1 MLAKQSTW
9 QGSASD
15 FLCSAGVQKKGRKMR
30 PFFKLLQCDSYHRQ
44 LAGRYL
50 AGAVPPLHTHTIGPL

>member
-1 MLAKQSTW
+1 MLAKQPAW
-9 QGSASD
+9 QGD
-15 FLCSAGVQKKGRKMR
+15 IPDLQCRAGTQKKGRKMR
-30 PFFKLLQCDSYHRQ
+30 PFELLPCDSYQRQ